1 MRDRKKRGEEV
12 KGEFGNDGTK
22 TEDRERTS
30 VGSEKNCRKYQL
42 GERK

>member
-1 MRDRKKRGEEV
+1 MRNRKKRGGEV

-30 VGSEKNCRKYQL
+30 MGSEKNCGKYRL